1 MVKITRSYPAPESL
15 KMEAKKKEG
24 SYSKPDVVA
33 RLKEDFHDKCYICE
47 MKGLQD
53 PQIEHL
59 LPHKNG
65 RWPDRKFDWENLFW
79 ACGHCNRVKSRR
91 KYEEGIL
98 NCCQRDPE
106 DAMVFHLRQEEV
118 EVWPKSPED
127 REAVLTSELVE
138 EVFNLENTGMR
149 IVGSAV
155 RTRLLQE
162 EMNTLYKKLEAY
174 RKNPGSKLIQRT
186 LRALLKRDTAFA
198 GFKRCYVRERAE
210 QYPELQKYIA

>member
-65 RWPDRKFDWENLFW
+65 RWPDRKYDWENLFW

-162 EMNTLYKKLEAY
+162 EMNTLYKNWRLIEKILDQSSFREHSGRFLNGILHLQAL
-174 RKNPGSKLIQRT
+174 RGVMSGSVQNSTRNCRST
-186 LRALLKRDTAFA
+186 
-198 GFKRCYVRERAE
+198 
-210 QYPELQKYIA
+210 

>member
-65 RWPDRKFDWENLFW
+65 RWPDRKYDWENL
-79 ACGHCNRVKSRR
+79 RR